1 MSKINEF
8 MYKITKQGKD
18 ADGKDFWFME
28 RVNESEIN
36 ENLIDTESVK
46 YLDIPS
52 VEEAKQIWEK
62 RLYQILP
69 SLKK

>member
-1 MSKINEF
+1 